1 MLHVDMP
8 SRAEIESLIDHR
20 GSPALSLY
28 LPTTPRTQDAQADRV
43 ALKNLLREGL
53 AQIAAAGAETRD
65 SRAVEAAVD
74 AVIADDAFWA
84 EQANSLALFVTPA
97 KLRSFRLA
105 NRLSALVEVSDRFH
119 LKPLLRAVTFPQ
131 DAFVLAIGMG
141 GVRLVEVSADLP
153 PHEVKVPGLP
163 RDAAHAASSR
173 SHLPK
178 RGDMVGGEGG
188 SENALLTRYARAV
201 DAALRPVLAGQERP
215 LILAAAEPMAS
226 IFRSVCSYPR
236 LAAQGLE
243 GSADHTPDHELAEA
257 ARAVLDGLHAAELA
271 ALAALFARRAGQGRA
286 TADIALAAR
295 AATFGAVDTLIV
307 DMDAD
312 LPGSIGEEDG
322 VVAFASQADGVN
334 YSITDEIARRAL
346 RQGARVLSAR
356 RGDIP
361 GGGELAAILR
371 YPV

>member
-1 MLHVDMP
+1 MLHIDLP
-8 SRAEIESLIDHR
+8 SRAEIDSLIDHR
-20 GSPALSLY
+20 GSPALSIY
-28 LPTTPRTQDAQADRV
+28 LPTTPRTQDAQADRI

-53 AQIAAAGAETRD
+53 AQIAAAGADIRTG
-65 SRAVEAAVD
+65 RAIEAAVEE
-74 AVIADDAFWA
+74 VIGDDAFWA

-105 NRLSALVEVSDRFH
+105 NRLTAQVEVSDRFL

-141 GVRLVEVSADLP
+141 GVRLVEVSGELP

-163 RDAAHAASSR
+163 RDAAHAASAR

-188 SENALLTRYARAV
+188 SENALLGRYARAV
-201 DAALRPVLAGQERP
+201 DAALRPVLAGHERP

-226 IFRSVCSYPR
+226 IFRAVCSYPHMAEQV
-236 LAAQGLE
+236 LG
-243 GSADHTPDHELAEA
+243 GSADHAPDHALADD
-257 ARAVLDGLHAAELA
+257 ARGVLDGIHAAQLA
-271 ALAALFARRAGQGRA
+271 TLAELFARRAAQGRA
-286 TADIALAAR
+286 TGDVALAAR

-307 DMDAD
+307 DMDAE
-312 LPGSIGEEDG
+312 LPGTVGEEDG
-322 VVAFASQADGVN
+322 VVHFAEAADGVT

-356 RGDIP
+356 RADIP
-361 GGGELAAILR
+361 GGGDLAAVLR
-371 YPV
+371 YPI

>member
-1 MLHVDMP
+1 MLHIDLP
-8 SRAEIESLIDHR
+8 SRAEIDALIDHR
-20 GSPALSLY
+20 GSPALSIY
-28 LPTTPRTQDAQADRV
+28 LPTTPRTQDAQADRI
-43 ALKNLLREGL
+43 ALKNLLRDGL
-53 AQIAAAGAETRD
+53 AQIAAAGADVRT
-65 SRAVEAAVD
+65 SRAVEAAVE

-105 NRLSALVEVSDRFH
+105 NRLAAQFEVSDRFH
-119 LKPLLRAVTFPQ
+119 LKPLLRAVTFPH

-153 PHEVKVPGLP
+153 PHEVRVPGLP
-163 RDAAHAASSR
+163 RDAAHAVSSR
-173 SHLPK
+173 SHLAK
-178 RGDMVGGEGG
+178 RGDMVGGESG
-188 SENALLTRYARAV
+188 SENALLGRYARAV
-201 DAALRPVLAGQERP
+201 DAALRPVLAGHERP

-226 IFRSVCSYPR
+226 VFRSVCSYPH
-236 LAAQGLE
+236 LAEQGLG
-243 GSADHTPDHELAEA
+243 GSADHTADHALAEA
-257 ARAVLDGLHAAELA
+257 ARDVLDGLHAAQVA
-271 ALAALFARRAGQGRA
+271 ALGDLFARRSGQGRA
-286 TADIALAAR
+286 TADIAIAAR

-322 VVAFASQADGVN
+322 AVHFAAAADGVT

-346 RQGARVLSAR
+346 RHGARVLAAR

-361 GGGELAAILR
+361 GGGDLAAVLR
-371 YPV
+371 YAI